1 MRINDARFTE
11 AIVRALSE
19 NTESLGIGTLG
30 EKLLHRILK
39 YYIDP
44 DENNHEIEY
53 LGSVADVIN
62 GEGIFEIQTRSLERL
77 VPKLEKFLEKSP
89 VTVVY
94 PLFSEKN
101 VIWFDKQTGELTP
114 PRRSPKRA
122 TPADALIEIYKLLE
136 FLERPGFSIELI
148 FLKGDEYKLLDGW
161 DKSKKRGATKLD
173 RIPSSIDTTVTVR
186 TREDCVCLL
195 SDSLPHPFT
204 AKQFY
209 KLIGHR
215 GRTAYY
221 ALRALVNI
229 GIIHEFG
236 KLKNAKLF
244 DY

>member
-1 MRINDARFTE
+1 MEINDFRFMQARAKVMTE
-11 AIVRALSE
+11 NAE
-19 NTESLGIGTLG
+19 PLGIGTLG

-44 DENNHEIEY
+44 DENNHEIAY
-53 LGSVADVIN
+53 LGSVADVMN
-62 GEGIFEIQTRSLERL
+62 EEGIFEIQTRSLERL

-101 VIWFDKQTGELTP
+101 VIWLDKQTGELTP
-114 PRRSPKRA
+114 PRRSPKSA
-122 TPADALIEIYKLLE
+122 TPAEALIEIYKLLE
-136 FLERPGFSIELI
+136 FLERPGFSIELM

-173 RIPSSIDTTVTVR
+173 RIPSSIDTTVTVM
-186 TREDCVCLL
+186 TRADCTRLL
-195 SDSLPHPFT
+195 PDRLPHPFT
-204 AKQFY
+204 AKEFY

-215 GRTAYY
+215 SRSAYY

-229 GIIHEFG
+229 GIIHECG